1 MPILEYLQFAIGR
14 LLYPIRAHDSRQL
27 IYWPAFQHLPEP
39 NMTLESD
46 CGPSGS
52 SLPLRCSM
60 IAKDRSGAL
69 PELHWSAPESTEP
82 VKEYM
87 LVCEDIDIPIP
98 FMVIHHG
105 LFWAIPAPVTA
116 AMPEDV
122 QPHEDADQT
131 HRTKAGWRF
140 LPNIMSKPYIG
151 AGAPLGH
158 GSHRYV
164 FTIIALNTALEMDA
178 PEKVTKQEIK
188 QAMEGKIIGWGQ
200 WTGVFERPW
209 PT

>member
-1 MPILEYLQFAIGR
+1 MFIVEYLQFAIGR
-14 LLYPIRAHDSRQL
+14 LLYPVRAHDSRQL

-60 IAKDRSGAL
+60 LAKDRL
-69 PELHWSAPESTEP
+69 ESAEP

-87 LVCEDIDIPIP
+87 LVCEDIDIPVP

-105 LFWAIPAPVTA
+105 LFWAIPAPVVA

-122 QPHEDADQT
+122 QPHEDAAQT
-131 HRTKAGWRF
+131 RRTKAGWCF
-140 LPNIMSKPYIG
+140 LPNIMGKPYIG

-164 FTIIALNTALEMDA
+164 FTIIALNAPLGVES
-178 PEKVTKQEIK
+178 PEKATKQEIK
-188 QAMEGKIIGWGQ
+188 QAMKGKIIGWGQ

-209 PT
+209 ST

>member
-1 MPILEYLQFAIGR
+1 MSVFQYLQFGIGR
-14 LLYPIRAHDSRQL
+14 MLYPIRAHDSHQL
-27 IYWPAFQHLPEP
+27 TYWPAFQHLPEP

-60 IAKDRSGAL
+60 LAEDRTGAL

-87 LVCEDIDIPIP
+87 LICEDIDIPIP

-105 LFWAIPAPVTA
+105 LFWAIPASVLA
-116 AMPEDV
+116 ATPEDV
-122 QPHEDADQT
+122 QEDAAQT
-131 HRTKAGWRF
+131 RRTKAGWCF
-140 LPNIMSKPYIG
+140 LPNIRGKPYIG

-164 FTIIALNTALEMDA
+164 FTIIALNAPLEVET
-178 PEKVTKQEIK
+178 PERATKAEIK

-209 PT
+209 ST